1 MLDAPIDPLYAR
13 VVELLTQCGATVGQP
28 GSLVRAM
35 APDPA
40 VTLRALEER
49 LAGAGLRPSGVPSY
63 GRETVRLTVL
73 DPIDRVVSI
82 TIVADP
88 LRSAART

>member
-13 VVELLTQCGATVGQP
+13 VVELLTQCGARVGQP
-28 GSLVRAM
+28 GSLIRAL

-40 VTLRALEER
+40 AALRALEER
-49 LAGAGLRPSGVPSY
+49 LTSAGLRPSGAPAY

-88 LRSAART
+88 LDRPTRA